1 MTVIQT
7 VDPGEATGAVAE
19 IYAKDERDLGYVAE
33 YTRVMSVNPE
43 AYQAWEQL
51 IRAIVSQLG
60 VRRYEL
66 VTLAAAE
73 GTHSQHCRLAH
84 GRKTLAVM
92 DADAVE
98 AIARDYRNAGLSE
111 AEVAMME
118 YAERISTDAA
128 SMTEA
133 DALRLR
139 DLGFTDREIVDITL
153 AAAARNYFSRA
164 IQALGVSVE
173 VPPGLSDSLRGALL
187 GSVSQALVR
196 DATVPVTVVKHEHPA
211 DEEDAGQA

>member
-1 MTVIQT
+1 MAIIET
-7 VDPGEATGAVAE
+7 VDPGEATGATAE
-19 IYAKDERDLGYVAE
+19 IYAKDERDLGYVAD
-33 YTRVMSVNPE
+33 YTRVMAANPE

-51 IRAIVSQLG
+51 IRAIVAQLG

-92 DADAVE
+92 DADEVE
-98 AIARDYRNAGLSE
+98 AVARDFHDAGLSE

-118 YAERISTDAA
+118 YARRISTDA
-128 SMTEA
+128 SWMTEA

-139 DLGFTDREIVDITL
+139 ELGSTYREIVDITL

-173 VPPGLSDSLRGALL
+173 VPPGISESLRDALL
-187 GSVSQALVR
+187 APL
-196 DATVPVTVVKHEHPA
+196 
-211 DEEDAGQA
+211 

>member
-1 MTVIQT
+1 MSRAQDASSDDSEDEMAIIET
-7 VDPGEATGAVAE
+7 VDPGEATGVVAE

-33 YTRVMSVNPE
+33 YTRVMTVNPE
-43 AYQAWEQL
+43 AYLAWEQL
-51 IRAIVSQLG
+51 IRAIVPQLG

-92 DADAVE
+92 DADTVE
-98 AIARDYRNAGLSE
+98 AVARDYHNAGLSE

-133 DALRLR
+133 DSLRLR
-139 DLGFTDREIVDITL
+139 ELGFTDREIVDITL

-187 GSVSQALVR
+187 APL
-196 DATVPVTVVKHEHPA
+196 
-211 DEEDAGQA
+211 

>member
-19 IYAKDERDLGYVAE
+19 IYATDERDLGYVAE
-33 YTRVMSVNPE
+33 YTRVLSVNPE

-73 GTHSQHCRLAH
+73 GTRSQHCRLAH

-187 GSVSQALVR
+187 ASL
-196 DATVPVTVVKHEHPA
+196 
-211 DEEDAGQA
+211 